1 MTQTGLFYI
10 LNGNKETNDKN
21 LNKLLDRF
29 GIDENNLDPEETE
42 FAKIDADGDY
52 VFENGNSA
60 KFDNIEN
67 APFELL
73 DIYDPT
79 NVTICT
85 IDKKNSNFSI
95 NPDWL
100 YGRISNGNQG
110 VIIIVNNAQ
119 DIDVNKIK
127 AQADKDAHH
136 AYVINDVSNFDE
148 LQSDVFKQII
158 NDYDI
163 YDVAHSALLYGLMNH
178 VPELKQQFDHFS
190 KTGDFDYSKF
200 NATDNIA
207 ILESALTGDKYARAF
222 YLLNLSEY
230 DDCGSLLD
238 TDYLAN
244 EPLFTQ
250 LTHTNFEVCDNA
262 DQALE
267 NIKYKANELKDTS
280 PELASIIAEGT
291 KVLTA
296 MAKASQD
303 Y

>member
-52 VFENGNSA
+52 VFENGDSDKFDDIENSA
-60 KFDNIEN
+60 
-67 APFELL
+67 FELL

-119 DIDVNKIK
+119 DIDVDKIK

-136 AYVINDVSNFDE
+136 AYVINQESNFDA
-148 LQSDVFKQII
+148 LQSDVFKEII

-163 YDVAHSALLYGLMNH
+163 YAVANSALLYGLMNH
-178 VPELKQQFDHFS
+178 VPELKQQFKHFIQH
-190 KTGDFDYSKF
+190 GDFDYSKF
-200 NATDNIA
+200 NATDNIS

-230 DDCGSLLD
+230 SDCGSLLD

-267 NIKYKANELKDTS
+267 NIKYKANKLKDTS
-280 PELASIIAEGT
+280 PALASIIAEGMQ
-291 KVLTA
+291 VLTA

>member
-29 GIDENNLDPEETE
+29 GIDETNLDPEETE

-52 VFENGNSA
+52 VFENGDSDKFDDIENSA
-60 KFDNIEN
+60 
-67 APFELL
+67 FELL

-119 DIDVNKIK
+119 DIDVDKIK

-136 AYVINDVSNFDE
+136 AYVINQESNFDA
-148 LQSDVFKQII
+148 LQSDVFKEII

-163 YDVAHSALLYGLMNH
+163 YAVANSALLYGLMNH
-178 VPELKQQFDHFS
+178 VPELKQQFKHFIQH
-190 KTGDFDYSKF
+190 GDFDYSKF
-200 NATDNIA
+200 NATDNIS

-230 DDCGSLLD
+230 SDCGSLLD

-267 NIKYKANELKDTS
+267 NIKYKANKLKDTS
-280 PELASIIAEGT
+280 PALASIIAEGMQ
-291 KVLTA
+291 VLTA

>member
-10 LNGNKETNDKN
+10 LNGDKETNDKN
-21 LNKLLDRF
+21 LNTLLDRF
-29 GIDENNLDPEETE
+29 GIEQNNLDPEETE

-52 VFENGNSA
+52 VFENGDSD
-60 KFDNIEN
+60 KFDAIEN
-67 APFELL
+67 AAFELL

-85 IDKKNSNFSI
+85 INKKNSNFII

-119 DIDVNKIK
+119 DIDVDKIK

-136 AYVINDVSNFDE
+136 AYVINQESNFDA

-163 YDVAHSALLYGLMNH
+163 YAVANSALLYGLMNH
-178 VPELKQQFDHFS
+178 VPELKQQFKHFIQH
-190 KTGDFDYSKF
+190 GDFDYSKF
-200 NATDNIA
+200 NATDNIS

-230 DDCGSLLD
+230 SDCGSLLD

-267 NIKYKANELKDTS
+267 NIKYKANKMKAISST
-280 PELASIIAEGT
+280 LASIIAEGT

>member
-21 LNKLLDRF
+21 LNTLLDRF

-60 KFDNIEN
+60 KFDDIEN
-67 APFELL
+67 SAFELL

-85 IDKKNSNFSI
+85 INKKNSNFII

-119 DIDVNKIK
+119 DIDVDKIK

-136 AYVINDVSNFDE
+136 AYVINQESNFDA
-148 LQSDVFKQII
+148 LQSDVFKEII
-158 NDYDI
+158 NDYDL
-163 YDVAHSALLYGLMNH
+163 YDVANSALLYGLMNH
-178 VPELKQQFDHFS
+178 VPELKQQFKHFIQY
-190 KTGDFDYSKF
+190 GDFDYSKF
-200 NATDNIA
+200 NATDNIS

-230 DDCGSLLD
+230 SDCGSLLD

-267 NIKYKANELKDTS
+267 NIKYKANKLKDTS
-280 PELASIIAEGT
+280 PELASIISEGT
-291 KVLTA
+291 NVLTA
-296 MAKASQD
+296 LAKVSQD

>member
-21 LNKLLDRF
+21 LNTLLDRF
-29 GIDENNLDPEETE
+29 GVAENDIYPEETE
-42 FAKIDADGDY
+42 FAKLDTDGDY
-52 VFENGNSA
+52 VFEDGDKD
-60 KFDNIEN
+60 KFDNVEN

-73 DIYDPT
+73 DVYDPT

-95 NPDWL
+95 NPDWF

-110 VIIIVNNAQ
+110 VIILVNNAQ
-119 DIDVNKIK
+119 DIDVKKIK

-136 AYVINDVSNFDE
+136 AYVINQESNFDE
-148 LQSDVFKQII
+148 LRSDVFKEII

-163 YDVAHSALLYGLMNH
+163 YAVANSALLYGLMNH
-178 VPELKQQFDHFS
+178 IPELKQQFDHFS

-200 NATDNIA
+200 NATDNIT

-222 YLLNLSEY
+222 YLINLSEY
-230 DDCGSLLD
+230 DDCGSLVD
-238 TDYLAN
+238 TDYSAN

-267 NIKYKANELKDTS
+267 NITYKANKLKDAS
-280 PELASIIAEGT
+280 PALASIIAEGT
-291 KVLTA
+291 QVLTA

>member
-10 LNGNKETNDKN
+10 LDGNKETNDKN

-29 GIDENNLDPEETE
+29 GIEQIDLTQEDTD

-52 VFENGNSA
+52 VFENGNSD
-60 KFDNIEN
+60 KFDDIEN
-67 APFELL
+67 SAFELL

-85 IDKKNSNFSI
+85 IDKKNSNFII

-119 DIDVNKIK
+119 DIDVDKIK

-136 AYVINDVSNFDE
+136 AYVINQESNFDA

-158 NDYDI
+158 NDYDL
-163 YDVAHSALLYGLMNH
+163 YDVANSALLYGLMNH
-178 VPELKQQFDHFS
+178 VPELKQQFKHFIQH
-190 KTGDFDYSKF
+190 GDFDYSKF
-200 NATDNIA
+200 NATDNIT

-230 DDCGSLLD
+230 DDCGSLVD
-238 TDYLAN
+238 TDYSAN

-267 NIKYKANELKDTS
+267 NIKYKANKLKDTS

-291 KVLTA
+291 HVLTTL
-296 MAKASQD
+296 AKASQD

>member
-10 LNGNKETNDKN
+10 LNGDKETNDKN

-29 GIDENNLDPEETE
+29 GVAENDIYPEETE
-42 FAKIDADGDY
+42 FAKIDTDGDY
-52 VFENGNSA
+52 VFENGDKD
-60 KFDNIEN
+60 KFDNVEN

-85 IDKKNSNFSI
+85 INKKNSNFII
-95 NPDWL
+95 NPDWF

-110 VIIIVNNAQ
+110 VIILVNNAQ
-119 DIDVNKIK
+119 DIDVKKIK

-163 YDVAHSALLYGLMNH
+163 YAVANSALLYGLMNH
-178 VPELKQQFDHFS
+178 IPELKQQFDHFS

-200 NATDNIA
+200 NDADNLS
-207 ILESALTGDKYARAF
+207 ILESALTGDQYARAF

-230 DDCGSLLD
+230 DDCGSLVD
-238 TDYLAN
+238 TDYSAN

-267 NIKYKANELKDTS
+267 NITYKANKLKDTN
-280 PELASIIAEGT
+280 PALASIIAEGT
-291 KVLTA
+291 QVLTA

>member
-21 LNKLLDRF
+21 LNTLLDRF
-29 GIDENNLDPEETE
+29 GIEQINRDQEDTE
-42 FAKIDADGDY
+42 IAKIDADGDY
-52 VFENGNSA
+52 VFENGDSNKFDDIENSA
-60 KFDNIEN
+60 FK
-67 APFELL
+67 LL

-85 IDKKNSNFSI
+85 IDKKNSNFII

-119 DIDVNKIK
+119 DIDVDKIK
-127 AQADKDAHH
+127 TQADKDAHH
-136 AYVINDVSNFDE
+136 AYVINQESNFDE

-163 YDVAHSALLYGLMNH
+163 YDVANSALLYGLMNH
-178 VPELKQQFDHFS
+178 IPELKQQFDHFI

-200 NATDNIA
+200 NDTDNIA
-207 ILESALTGDKYARAF
+207 ILESALTGDQYARAF
-222 YLLNLSEY
+222 YLINLSEY
-230 DDCGSLLD
+230 NDCGSLLD
-238 TDYLAN
+238 TGYLPN
-244 EPLFTQ
+244 KPLFTQ
-250 LTHTNFEVCDNA
+250 LTHIHFEDCDNA
-262 DQALE
+262 DQALK
-267 NIKYKANELKDTS
+267 NITYEANKLKDTS

-291 KVLTA
+291 NVLTA
-296 MAKASQD
+296 LAKASQD

>member
-10 LNGNKETNDKN
+10 LNGDKETNDKN
-21 LNKLLDRF
+21 LNTLLDRF
-29 GIDENNLDPEETE
+29 GVAENDIDQEDTD
-42 FAKIDADGDY
+42 FAKIDGDGDY
-52 VFENGNSA
+52 VFENGNKD
-60 KFDNIEN
+60 KFDDIEN
-67 APFELL
+67 AAFKLL

-85 IDKKNSNFSI
+85 IDHKNSNFII

-110 VIIIVNNAQ
+110 VIILVNNAQ
-119 DIDVNKIK
+119 DINVNKIK
-127 AQADKDAHH
+127 TQADKDAHH
-136 AYVINDVSNFDE
+136 AYVIDQESNFNE
-148 LQSDVFKQII
+148 LQSDVFKEII

-178 VPELKQQFDHFS
+178 IPELKDQFDHFS

-200 NATDNIA
+200 NATDNIS

-267 NIKYKANELKDTS
+267 NIKYKANEMKATS
-280 PELASIIAEGT
+280 STLASIIAEGT
-291 KVLTA
+291 QILTA

>member
-21 LNKLLDRF
+21 LNTLLDRF

-60 KFDNIEN
+60 KFDDIEN
-67 APFELL
+67 SAFELL

-119 DIDVNKIK
+119 DIDVDKIK

-136 AYVINDVSNFDE
+136 AYVINQESNFDA
-148 LQSDVFKQII
+148 LQSDVFKEII
-158 NDYDI
+158 NDYDL
-163 YDVAHSALLYGLMNH
+163 YDVANSALLYGLMNH

-267 NIKYKANELKDTS
+267 NITYKANKLKDTS
-280 PELASIIAEGT
+280 PELASIISEGT
-291 KVLTA
+291 NVLTA
-296 MAKASQD
+296 LAKASQD

>member
-60 KFDNIEN
+60 KFDDIEN
-67 APFELL
+67 SAFELL

-85 IDKKNSNFSI
+85 IDKKNSNFII

-110 VIIIVNNAQ
+110 VIILVNNAQ
-119 DIDVNKIK
+119 DIDVAKIK

-136 AYVINDVSNFDE
+136 AYVINQESNFDA

-230 DDCGSLLD
+230 DDCGSLID

-250 LTHTNFEVCDNA
+250 FTHIDFSGCDNA

-267 NIKYKANELKDTS
+267 NITYKAIKMKDTS
-280 PELASIIAEGT
+280 PALASIIAEGMQ
-291 KVLTA
+291 VLTA

>member
-29 GIDENNLDPEETE
+29 GVAENNLDPEDTD
-42 FAKIDADGDY
+42 FAKIDTDGDY
-52 VFENGNSA
+52 VFEDSD
-60 KFDNIEN
+60 KFDNVEN

-85 IDKKNSNFSI
+85 IDKKNSNFII

-119 DIDVNKIK
+119 DIDVKKIK

-136 AYVINDVSNFDE
+136 AYVINQESNFDE
-148 LQSDVFKQII
+148 LQSDVFKEII

-163 YDVAHSALLYGLMNH
+163 YDVANSALLYGLMNH
-178 VPELKQQFDHFS
+178 IPELKQQFKHFIQH
-190 KTGDFDYSKF
+190 GDFDYSKF
-200 NATDNIA
+200 NATDNIT

-230 DDCGSLLD
+230 DDCGSLVD
-238 TDYLAN
+238 TDYSAN

-267 NIKYKANELKDTS
+267 NIKYKANKLKDTN
-280 PELASIIAEGT
+280 PALASIIAEGT

-296 MAKASQD
+296 LAKASKD

>member
-29 GIDENNLDPEETE
+29 GVAENDIYPEETE
-42 FAKIDADGDY
+42 SAKLDTDGDY
-52 VFENGNSA
+52 VFENGDSD
-60 KFDNIEN
+60 KFDNVEN

-110 VIIIVNNAQ
+110 VIILVNNAQ
-119 DIDVNKIK
+119 DIDVKKIK

-163 YDVAHSALLYGLMNH
+163 YAVANSALLYGLMNH
-178 VPELKQQFDHFS
+178 IPELKQQFDHFS

-200 NATDNIA
+200 NATDNIS
-207 ILESALTGDKYARAF
+207 ILESALTGDQYARAF

-230 DDCGSLLD
+230 DDCGSLVD
-238 TDYLAN
+238 TDYSAN

-267 NIKYKANELKDTS
+267 NIKYKANKLKDTN

-296 MAKASQD
+296 LAKASQD

>member
-21 LNKLLDRF
+21 LNTLLDRF
-29 GIDENNLDPEETE
+29 GVAENDIDQEDTD
-42 FAKIDADGDY
+42 FAKIDADDDY
-52 VFENGNSA
+52 VFENGDSNKFDDIENSA
-60 KFDNIEN
+60 FK
-67 APFELL
+67 LL

-85 IDKKNSNFSI
+85 IDHKNSNFVI
-95 NPDWL
+95 NADWL
-100 YGRISNGNQG
+100 YGRISNGNLG
-110 VIIIVNNAQ
+110 VIILVDNAH
-119 DIDVNKIK
+119 DIDVDNIK

-136 AYVINDVSNFDE
+136 AYVMDDISSFDE

-163 YDVAHSALLYGLMNH
+163 YDVANSALLYGLMNH
-178 VPELKQQFDHFS
+178 IPELKQQFDHFS

-200 NATDNIA
+200 NATDNLS
-207 ILESALTGDKYARAF
+207 ILESALTGDKYTRAF
-222 YLLNLSEY
+222 YLINLSEY

-238 TDYLAN
+238 TGYLPN
-244 EPLFTQ
+244 KPLFTQ

-262 DQALE
+262 DQALK
-267 NIKYKANELKDTS
+267 NITYKANEMKDTS
-280 PELASIIAEGT
+280 PALTSIIDEGT

-296 MAKASQD
+296 LAKASQD

>member
-10 LNGNKETNDKN
+10 LNGTKETNDKN
-21 LNKLLDRF
+21 LNTLLDRF
-29 GIDENNLDPEETE
+29 GIEQNNLDPEDTD
-42 FAKIDADGDY
+42 FAKIDGDGDY
-52 VFENGNSA
+52 VFENGNKD
-60 KFDNIEN
+60 KFDNVEN

-85 IDKKNSNFSI
+85 INKKNSNFII
-95 NPDWL
+95 NSDWL

-110 VIIIVNNAQ
+110 VIILVNNAQ

-136 AYVINDVSNFDE
+136 AYVINQESNFDA
-148 LQSDVFKQII
+148 LKSDVFKQII

-163 YDVAHSALLYGLMNH
+163 YDVANSALLYGLMNH
-178 VPELKQQFDHFS
+178 IPELKDQFDHFS
-190 KTGDFDYSKF
+190 KTGDFDYSQF
-200 NATDNIA
+200 NATDNIS

-267 NIKYKANELKDTS
+267 NIKYKANEMKATS
-280 PELASIIAEGT
+280 STLASIIAEGT
-291 KVLTA
+291 NVLTA

>member
-10 LNGNKETNDKN
+10 LNGNKDTNDKN

-52 VFENGNSA
+52 VFENGNKD
-60 KFDNIEN
+60 KFDNVEN
-67 APFELL
+67 ATFELL
-73 DIYDPT
+73 DIHDPT

-85 IDKKNSNFSI
+85 INKKNSNFSI

-119 DIDVNKIK
+119 DIDVDKIK

-136 AYVINDVSNFDE
+136 AYVINQESNFDA

-230 DDCGSLLD
+230 DDCGSLID

-250 LTHTNFEVCDNA
+250 FTHIDFSGCDNA

-267 NIKYKANELKDTS
+267 NITYKANKMKDTS
-280 PELASIIAEGT
+280 STLASIIAEGT
-291 KVLTA
+291 YVLTA

>member
-10 LNGNKETNDKN
+10 LNGSKETNDKN
-21 LNKLLDRF
+21 LNTLLDRF
-29 GIDENNLDPEETE
+29 GIEQINRDQEDTE
-42 FAKIDADGDY
+42 IAKIDADGDY
-52 VFENGNSA
+52 VFENGDSNKFDDIENSA
-60 KFDNIEN
+60 FK
-67 APFELL
+67 LL

-85 IDKKNSNFSI
+85 IDHKNSNFVI
-95 NPDWL
+95 NADWL

-119 DIDVNKIK
+119 DIDVDKIK
-127 AQADKDAHH
+127 TQADKDAHH
-136 AYVINDVSNFDE
+136 AYVINQESNFDE
-148 LQSDVFKQII
+148 LQSDVFKEII

-163 YDVAHSALLYGLMNH
+163 YDVANSALLYGLMNH
-178 VPELKQQFDHFS
+178 IPELKQQFDHFI

-200 NATDNIA
+200 NATDNLS

-238 TDYLAN
+238 TGYLSN

-262 DQALE
+262 DQALK
-267 NIKYKANELKDTS
+267 NITYEANKLKDAS

-291 KVLTA
+291 NVLTA
-296 MAKASQD
+296 LAKASQD

>member
-10 LNGNKETNDKN
+10 LNGDKETNDKN
-21 LNKLLDRF
+21 LNTLLDRF
-29 GIDENNLDPEETE
+29 GIEQNNLDPEDTD
-42 FAKIDADGDY
+42 FAKIDTDGDY
-52 VFENGNSA
+52 VFEDSD
-60 KFDNIEN
+60 KFDNVEN

-85 IDKKNSNFSI
+85 INKKNSNFSI

-119 DIDVNKIK
+119 DIDVKKIK
-127 AQADKDAHH
+127 AQADNDAHH
-136 AYVINDVSNFDE
+136 AYVIDQESNFDA
-148 LQSDVFKQII
+148 LKSDVFKQII

-163 YDVAHSALLYGLMNH
+163 YDVANSALLYGLMNH
-178 VPELKQQFDHFS
+178 IPELKDQFDHFS

-200 NATDNIA
+200 NATDNIS

-230 DDCGSLLD
+230 DDCGSLVD
-238 TDYLAN
+238 TDYSAN

-267 NIKYKANELKDTS
+267 NITYKANKLKDTN
-280 PELASIIAEGT
+280 PALASIIDEGT

-296 MAKASQD
+296 LAKASQD